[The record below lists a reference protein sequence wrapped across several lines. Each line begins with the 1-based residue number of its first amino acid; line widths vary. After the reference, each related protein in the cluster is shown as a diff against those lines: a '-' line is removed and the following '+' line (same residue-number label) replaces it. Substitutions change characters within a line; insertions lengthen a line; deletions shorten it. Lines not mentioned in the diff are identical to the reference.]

1 MEAELT
7 RHFMNN
13 VSEEPDTSGSVPLP
27 YSSALPSYHAHTS
40 NSAPASHSSKYT
52 APAAAQPTI
61 PGVLNSQEESVHVS
75 SHSFQML
82 WKIVLIFFSDG
93 IAQAVT
99 RSVKADTE
107 LLGLKKRVRF
117 GD

>member
-27 YSSALPSYHAHTS
+27 YSSAPPSYHAHTS

-61 PGVLNSQEESVHVS
+61 PGVLNSLNAQEESVHAL
-75 SHSFQML
+75 QQ
-82 WKIVLIFFSDG
+82 K
-93 IAQAVT
+93 
-99 RSVKADTE
+99 
-107 LLGLKKRVRF
+107 LKEVHKYF
-117 GD
+117 LF